1 MLPTLRNPG
10 SRLRR
15 SLRRRCS
22 CLRVWG
28 CAPARR
34 LLPELVPAP
43 VRRIPPP
50 LRASSL
56 TALRVQRARAGGGF
70 SDRRF
75 ARTEATPCLIDMAKS
90 FPCVVLPL
98 AARFM
103 GRPILSRPC
112 RRQGRPPSSAPP
124 VTTPAASWLLP
135 LDFVAHSLSRGDW
148 FLHGY
153 RKEAIEGLPSG
164 GCFVVDGLQEGWPCL
179 NFIP

>member
-1 MLPTLRNPG
+1 MCRLRG
-10 SRLRR
+10 ACSRLREIHEADCGL
-15 SLRRRCS
+15 SLRLRCS

-28 CAPARR
+28 FTPARR
-34 LLPELVPAP
+34 LLLRVAPAP

-90 FPCVVLPL
+90 FTCVVLPL

-112 RRQGRPPSSAPP
+112 RRQGRPPASAPP

-135 LDFVAHSLSRGDW
+135 LDFVAHSLSRGGG
-148 FLHGY
+148 FLSS
-153 RKEAIEGLPSG
+153 RPSRV
-164 GCFVVDGLQEGWPCL
+164 FHRTVALW
-179 NFIP
+179 